1 MLVAATNCHTRL
13 SAAGVVSVE
22 VGMVRQPSGGYV
34 RGGRY
39 EHARRSDVNAAT
51 EPSGAHPHVEV
62 RLSGSR
68 DEQFEAFVAAVGP
81 YLLRVA
87 LLLSGDRNHAE
98 DLVQTT
104 FERTYRSWERAR
116 ATDSRAYA
124 RKVLVNLRI
133 DRWRG
138 THREVLTSP
147 DTLPH
152 GAIPGHADSVDEH
165 NEVVRALAALPAA
178 QRRVVV
184 LRHLLD
190 LTESETAR
198 ELDVS
203 VGTVKSQNAR
213 ALARLRTLLME
224 GRQ

>member
-1 MLVAATNCHTRL
+1 M
-13 SAAGVVSVE
+13 
-22 VGMVRQPSGGYV
+22 
-34 RGGRY
+34 GGRPGVGIR
-39 EHARRSDVNAAT
+39 ASA
-51 EPSGAHPHVEV
+51 
-62 RLSGSR
+62 SR
-68 DEQFEAFVAAVGP
+68 DAEFAAFVTDTGP

-104 FERTYRSWERAR
+104 FERTYRAWARAR
-116 ATDSRAYA
+116 GTDPRAYA

-138 THREVLTSP
+138 ARPEVLTAP
-147 DTLPH
+147 ETLPH
-152 GAIPGHADSVDEH
+152 HVTINSATVDPADAADDR
-165 NEVVRALAALPAA
+165 NEVVRALSELPLA

-190 LTESETAR
+190 LTEAQTAA
-198 ELDVS
+198 ELNVS
-203 VGTVKSQNAR
+203 LGTVKSHNAR
-213 ALARLRTLLME
+213 ALARLRILLGE

>member
-1 MLVAATNCHTRL
+1 
-13 SAAGVVSVE
+13 
-22 VGMVRQPSGGYV
+22 
-34 RGGRY
+34 
-39 EHARRSDVNAAT
+39 VNA
-51 EPSGAHPHVEV
+51 EPVNALEGVELSRTQPGV
-62 RLSGSR
+62 RASR
-68 DEQFEAFVAAVGP
+68 DEQFEEFVAYVGP

-87 LLLSGDRNHAE
+87 LLLSGDLNHAE
-98 DLVQTT
+98 DLVQAT
-104 FERTYRSWERAR
+104 FERTYRSWDRAIG
-116 ATDSRAYA
+116 TDPRAYA

-138 THREVLTSP
+138 ARREVLTSP
-147 DTLPH
+147 EALPQRTT
-152 GAIPGHADSVDEH
+152 PGHADAVDGR
-165 NEVVRALAALPAA
+165 NDVVRALAGLPLA

-203 VGTVKSQNAR
+203 IGTVKSHNAR
-213 ALARLRTLLME
+213 AMARLRTLLTE

>member
-1 MLVAATNCHTRL
+1 VNAEPI
-13 SAAGVVSVE
+13 SA
-22 VGMVRQPSGGYV
+22 P
-34 RGGRY
+34 
-39 EHARRSDVNAAT
+39 AAT
-51 EPSGAHPHVEV
+51 EPFGGRLRLEV

-68 DEQFEAFVAAVGP
+68 DEQFEAFVADVGP

-87 LLLSGDRNHAE
+87 LLLSGDRNLAE
-98 DLVQTT
+98 DLVQAT
-104 FERTYRSWERAR
+104 FERTYRAWGRAR
-116 ATDSRAYA
+116 STDPRAYA

-138 THREVLTSP
+138 ARREVLTSP
-147 DTLPH
+147 DTLPQ
-152 GAIPGHADSVDEH
+152 PSMPCHADTVDGR
-165 NEVVRALAALPAA
+165 NEVVQALAGLPLA

-198 ELDVS
+198 ELGIS

-213 ALARLRTLLME
+213 ALARLRTLLTE

>member
-1 MLVAATNCHTRL
+1 MNAEPA
-13 SAAGVVSVE
+13 SAPGFVPLD
-22 VGMVRQPSGGYV
+22 VRFP
-34 RGGRY
+34 
-39 EHARRSDVNAAT
+39 
-51 EPSGAHPHVEV
+51 
-62 RLSGSR
+62 GSR
-68 DEQFEAFVAAVGP
+68 DEQFEAFVADVGP

-116 ATDSRAYA
+116 HTDPRAYA
-124 RKVLVNLRI
+124 RRVLVNLRI

-138 THREVLTSP
+138 GRREVLTSP
-147 DTLPH
+147 DAVPQRATPS
-152 GAIPGHADSVDEH
+152 HADAVDTR
-165 NEVVRALAALPAA
+165 NEVVRALAALPLA

-190 LTESETAR
+190 LTESETAV
-198 ELDVS
+198 ELAVS
-203 VGTVKSQNAR
+203 VGTVKSHNAR

>member
-1 MLVAATNCHTRL
+1 
-13 SAAGVVSVE
+13 
-22 VGMVRQPSGGYV
+22 
-34 RGGRY
+34 
-39 EHARRSDVNAAT
+39 VNAEPVSAPEAI
-51 EPSGAHPHVEV
+51 EPSGSRPRVEV
-62 RLSGSR
+62 RISGSR
-68 DEQFEAFVAAVGP
+68 DEQFEAFVADVGP

-104 FERTYRSWERAR
+104 FERTYRCWERAR
-116 ATDSRAYA
+116 STDPLAYA

-133 DRWRG
+133 DRWRRA
-138 THREVLTSP
+138 HREVLTSP
-147 DTLPH
+147 DTLPQR
-152 GAIPGHADSVDEH
+152 ATPGHADAVDEH
-165 NEVVRALAALPAA
+165 NEVVRALAELPLA

-198 ELDVS
+198 ELAVS
-203 VGTVKSQNAR
+203 VGTVKSHNAR
-213 ALARLRTLLME
+213 ALTRLRTLLME

>member
-1 MLVAATNCHTRL
+1 MNVEPV
-13 SAAGVVSVE
+13 SAHG
-22 VGMVRQPSGGYV
+22 
-34 RGGRY
+34 
-39 EHARRSDVNAAT
+39 AT
-51 EPSGAHPHVEV
+51 EPFGAHPGIDV
-62 RLSGSR
+62 RWFGSR
-68 DEQFEAFVAAVGP
+68 DQQFEAFVVDVGP

-87 LLLSGDRNHAE
+87 LLLCGDRNHAE

-116 ATDSRAYA
+116 RRDPRAYA

-138 THREVLTSP
+138 ARREVLTSP
-147 DTLPH
+147 ETLPQSSM
-152 GAIPGHADSVDEH
+152 PSHADTADGR
-165 NEVVRALAALPAA
+165 NEVVQALAGLPLA

-198 ELDVS
+198 ELAIS

-213 ALARLRTLLME
+213 ALARLRTLLTE

>member
-1 MLVAATNCHTRL
+1 MNTEPV
-13 SAAGVVSVE
+13 SAPG
-22 VGMVRQPSGGYV
+22 
-34 RGGRY
+34 
-39 EHARRSDVNAAT
+39 AT
-51 EPSGAHPHVEV
+51 EPSGGHASVEA

-68 DEQFEAFVAAVGP
+68 DEQFEAFVADVGP

-104 FERTYRSWERAR
+104 FERTYRSWERAGS
-116 ATDSRAYA
+116 TDPRAYA

-133 DRWRG
+133 DRWRRAG
-138 THREVLTSP
+138 REVVTSP
-147 DTLPH
+147 YTLPLRTT
-152 GAIPGHADSVDEH
+152 PSHADTVDGR
-165 NEVVRALAALPAA
+165 NEVVRALAELPVS

-198 ELDVS
+198 ELAVS

-213 ALARLRTLLME
+213 ALARLRTLLTE

>member
-1 MLVAATNCHTRL
+1 MNAEPANAPGAT
-13 SAAGVVSVE
+13 G
-22 VGMVRQPSGGYV
+22 P
-34 RGGRY
+34 
-39 EHARRSDVNAAT
+39 
-51 EPSGAHPHVEV
+51 PGAMPHVEV
-62 RLSGSR
+62 RFPGSR
-68 DEQFEAFVAAVGP
+68 DEQFAAFVADVGP

-116 ATDSRAYA
+116 GTDPRAYA
-124 RKVLVNLRI
+124 RRVLVNLRI

-138 THREVLTSP
+138 ARREVLAAP
-147 DTLPH
+147 DTLPQH
-152 GAIPGHADSVDEH
+152 ASPSHADAVDTR
-165 NEVVRALAALPAA
+165 NEVVRALAELPLV
-178 QRRVVV
+178 QRKVVV

-190 LTESETAR
+190 LTEAETAG
-198 ELDVS
+198 ELAVS
-203 VGTVKSQNAR
+203 IGTVKSHNAR

>member
-1 MLVAATNCHTRL
+1 VNAPVAAG
-13 SAAGVVSVE
+13 AY
-22 VGMVRQPSGGYV
+22 P
-34 RGGRY
+34 RG
-39 EHARRSDVNAAT
+39 
-51 EPSGAHPHVEV
+51 EV
-62 RLSGSR
+62 RSSGSR
-68 DEQFEAFVAAVGP
+68 DEQFAAFVADAGP

-87 LLLSGDRNHAE
+87 LLLSGDRAYAE

-104 FERTYRSWERAR
+104 FERTYRSWQRAR
-116 ATDSRAYA
+116 LTDPRAYA

-138 THREVLTSP
+138 IRWEVLTAPDALPQRPSP
-147 DTLPH
+147 S
-152 GAIPGHADSVDEH
+152 HADAVDGR
-165 NEVVRALAALPAA
+165 NEVVRALATLPLA

-184 LRHLLD
+184 LRHLLG

-198 ELDVS
+198 ELGIS

-213 ALARLRTLLME
+213 ALARLRTLLTE